1 MLRNETSLFLNG
13 HQRVLNPK
21 KKHSGNGRK
30 WLLDEFNVTFR
41 GQNDIVGSNG
51 WYHCD

>member
-21 KKHSGNGRK
+21 KNIA
-30 WLLDEFNVTFR
+30 EMAE
-41 GQNDIVGSNG
+41 ND
-51 WYHCD
+51 Y